1 MAIMKSSHKLTLFGL
16 LALVV
21 AALVGLQLTNE
32 SGQFAALLRGRPA
45 RGSDQDQLVDQ
56 RPLETALKLAGEAGT
71 RDERKLAEEAV
82 RVADHEVDFAFATAL
97 QLAKQNPKSE
107 SAAAKAIDAR
117 IQRIEA
123 RITANQDKIKQLTAK
138 AAVAKA
144 IQQQSIQQQL
154 ELAQAQ
160 LALDQDEL
168 ADAKEDLVRAGGD
181 KQSKIQRLLEEHKS
195 AEHANGG
202 VQIPSAS
209 SSLTETGVSA
219 SNLIAEWTNWR
230 ALRARQTELAQAQ
243 QEALR
248 EAAELARNHDAL
260 EQRVQ
265 AAQAQKRNLAEQAA
279 SFLESGKTV
288 DTDSKQSAAQAVDS
302 LRSLSGDQKQL
313 ASLDERI
320 QDFQQLSVIYGQWS
334 SLVNTRAR
342 AFLHRIIK
350 SGLWIVLVVLL
361 VFLLNRLIDR
371 FFTRFVSDRRQLLT
385 LRAVVRFAAQAL
397 AVLVILFLIFGPP
410 TQMSTILGLAGAGLT
425 VALKDFVVSFFGWF
439 VLMGRNGIRVGDW
452 VEINGVGGEVIE
464 IGLLR
469 TVLLE
474 TGNWNETGHPT
485 GRQIAFLNSFAVEG
499 NYFNFSTSGQWL
511 WDQLQVVI
519 PSGEDPFATIEKI
532 QAVVEKET
540 AENTKMAEQEWERV
554 TRRYG
559 MESFS
564 AAPAINMQPSSQGV
578 EVVVRYITRANE
590 RYDMRARLNRVVVKV
605 LHQGKGGILAT
616 ENLPRLRE
624 EGSIQATPNATRD
637 P

>member
-1 MAIMKSSHKLTLFGL
+1 M
-16 LALVV
+16 

-32 SGQFAALLRGRPA
+32 SGQFTALIRGQQA
-45 RGSDQDQLVDQ
+45 RGSQSQLVDQ
-56 RPLETALKLAGEAGT
+56 RPLETALKLAGEADT
-71 RDERKLAEEAV
+71 ADERKLAAEAV
-82 RVADHEVDFAFATAL
+82 RAADHEVDFAFTTAV
-97 QLAKQNPKSE
+97 QSAKQNPKSE
-107 SAAAKAIDAR
+107 SATAKAIDAR
-117 IQRIEA
+117 VQRIEA

-138 AAVAKA
+138 AAGAKA
-144 IQQQSIQQQL
+144 TQQEIIQQQL

-181 KQSKIQRLLEEHKS
+181 TQSKIQRLLEEHQA

-209 SSLTETGVSA
+209 TSLPKTGVSG
-219 SNLIAEWTNWR
+219 SNLIAEGTNWR
-230 ALRARQTELAQAQ
+230 ALRARQTELARAQ
-243 QEALR
+243 QEAL
-248 EAAELARNHDAL
+248 EETAELTRNHDAL

-279 SFLESGKTV
+279 SLLESGKTM
-288 DTDSKQSAAQAVDS
+288 DADSKQTAAQAVDS
-302 LRSLSGDQKQL
+302 LRSLSEDQKQL
-313 ASLDERI
+313 AGLDERI
-320 QDFQQLSVIYGQWS
+320 QDFQQLSVIYGQWN
-334 SLVNTRAR
+334 SLVGTRAR
-342 AFLHRIIK
+342 SCLHRIIK
-350 SGLWIVLVVLL
+350 AGLWIVLVVLL
-361 VFLLNRLIDR
+361 VFLLNRLLDHL
-371 FFTRFVSDRRQLLT
+371 FTRFVSDRRQLLT
-385 LRAVVRFAAQAL
+385 LRAVVRFALQAV
-397 AVLVILFLIFGPP
+397 AVLVILFFIFGPP

-469 TVLLE
+469 TILLE
-474 TGNWNETGHPT
+474 TGNWNETGYPT

-511 WDQLQVVI
+511 WDQLQVFI

-540 AENTKMAEQEWERV
+540 AEDTKMAEQEWERV

-559 MESFS
+559 MKSFP
-564 AAPAINMQPSSQGV
+564 AAPAINMRPSSQGV

-590 RYDMRARLNRVVVKV
+590 RYDMRARLNRAVVKV
-605 LHQGKGGILAT
+605 LHQGKGGIPAT
-616 ENLPRLRE
+616 ASVS
-624 EGSIQATPNATRD
+624 GHS
-637 P
+637 